1 MGLYNDLNDIQSVI
15 HSRSSDIQE
24 KISRL
29 RDAKNAILNEQ
40 SQLLNEIKQIQ
51 QPELHNNW
59 MGPRSEE
66 YHVERD
72 SALQAMRQIGHENYD
87 EYVSSIESKIHSL
100 EAQQGVISF
109 YGNLANDA
117 EYLLSKGEDFYE
129 QVSHKLSD
137 LKGRLF

>member
-1 MGLYNDLNDIQSVI
+1 MGLYNELNYIQTVI
-15 HSRSSDIQE
+15 HSRSRDIQE

-29 RDAKNAILNEQ
+29 REAKYAILNEQ

-59 MGPRSEE
+59 LGPRSDDYDANRE
-66 YHVERD
+66 

-87 EYVSSIESKIHSL
+87 EYVSSIESKIHIL
-100 EAQQGVISF
+100 EAQQSAFSF

-117 EYLLSKGEDFYE
+117 ESLLSKGEDFYD
-129 QVSHKLSD
+129 QVSHKISD